1 MKRSGIF
8 GLHLLSSPAGVRV
21 LIGLPLIVVVGASL
35 AVALGLSPPGL
46 AWLALGAV
54 GGYALSA
61 SP

>member
-1 MKRSGIF
+1 MTRSRIVWL
-8 GLHLLSSPAGVRV
+8 GLPTSRVGLRV
-21 LIGLPLIVVVGASL
+21 LIGLPLIVMVGASL